1 MGLVVYLNGEVTNVS
16 IMNDRI
22 SLVLR
27 TKNITPSQLA
37 DEIGVQRSGVSHI
50 LNGRNKPS
58 LDFIQK
64 LLKRYPDISMAWL
77 MLGEG
82 AMMNPYPSTGGVAN
96 KPPAS
101 KAPLMDLFQLD
112 DDPQDEA
119 SSIDQPEEYYD
130 DDELPDSSEVEDLEE
145 DDPTQE
151 IVSRNE
157 ERLPYNRASGIPE
170 KLGNSI
176 PARES
181 ANKHQRQTPGISA
194 KESIGIPGRETLSKQ
209 GIQAPG
215 ISGKEITRIVI
226 FYSDRS
232 FTEYYPGNE

>member
-1 MGLVVYLNGEVTNVS
+1 
-16 IMNDRI
+16 MNDRI

-82 AMMNPYPSTGGVAN
+82 AMMNPYPAAGGEAN
-96 KPPAS
+96 KPPAT

-112 DDPQDEA
+112 DDPQDEEG
-119 SSIDQPEEYYD
+119 SNDEQGDYY
-130 DDELPDSSEVEDLEE
+130 DDELPDSSEAEDLEE
-145 DDPTQE
+145 DDSAQKE
-151 IVSRNE
+151 VSRDE
-157 ERLPYNRASGIPE
+157 ESIPYSKASGIRPE
-170 KLGNSI
+170 GNSI
-176 PARES
+176 PGRAS
-181 ANKHQRQTPGISA
+181 AGKQERQIPSISG
-194 KESIGIPGRETLSKQ
+194 KESIGIPERETHGKQ
-209 GIQAPG
+209 GRQAPG
-215 ISGKEITRIVI
+215 IPGREITRIVI